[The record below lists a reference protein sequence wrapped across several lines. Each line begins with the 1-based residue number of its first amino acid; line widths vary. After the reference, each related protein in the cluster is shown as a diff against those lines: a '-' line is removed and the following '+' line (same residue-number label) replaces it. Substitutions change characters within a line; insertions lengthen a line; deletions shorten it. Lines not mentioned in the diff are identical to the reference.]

1 MLKNII
7 IFIQPIEEAVKMGKM
22 YLNRLAIEEDAASEI
37 LGVENLEVDFV
48 DKSYQLSIDTGL
60 EKAALKALDN
70 YDMHLIFAGDL
81 ESSIKYFKAEISKK
95 LRENRIRTANVTHIY
110 MQRYRLLTKEEMEMF
125 YTAKHKILSQIL
137 QQSVQEDLESFNHNC
152 ILGRFKEE
160 KYRSF
165 FFQRLTNREMVLVE
179 KKDESFFQSWNAL
192 HPTQPDVSD
201 ARMKMSDSKSKYLY
215 AQCLRQS
222 FILNQSADDEIS
234 YSCCDMMLSKL
245 RLCCTKPD
253 DSTTDFTIL

>member
-1 MLKNII
+1 MLGLIYNHPSPRKSKISSETNN
-7 IFIQPIEEAVKMGKM
+7 FHKAD
-22 YLNRLAIEEDAASEI
+22 LA
-37 LGVENLEVDFV
+37 
-48 DKSYQLSIDTGL
+48 DKSHQLSIDTGL

-70 YDMHLIFAGDL
+70 DDMHLIVAGDF
-81 ESSIKYFKAEISKK
+81 ESSIKSFKAEISKK
-95 LRENRIRTANVTHIY
+95 LREFQIQTANITHIY

-125 YTAKHKILSQIL
+125 YTGKHKILSQIL

-152 ILGRFKEE
+152 ILGTFKDE

-165 FFQRLTNREMVLVE
+165 FFQRLTNKEMELVE
-179 KKDESFFQSWNAL
+179 KKDESFFRSWNAL

-222 FILNQSADDEIS
+222 FVLNQSADDDIS
-234 YSCCDMMLSKL
+234 FSCCGMII
-245 RLCCTKPD
+245 
-253 DSTTDFTIL
+253 IL